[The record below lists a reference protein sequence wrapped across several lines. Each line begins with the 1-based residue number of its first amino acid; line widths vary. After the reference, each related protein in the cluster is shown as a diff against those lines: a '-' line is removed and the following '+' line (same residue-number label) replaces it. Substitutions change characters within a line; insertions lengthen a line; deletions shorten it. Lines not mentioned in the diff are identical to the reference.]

1 MELRPGFVFSRLNSP
16 HAQGVWVAALPLAL
30 GALWAGQ
37 PHAVFLRVSVT
48 PVSAAPY
55 SSHFYTV
62 FSYDFPVPSEPSTIV
77 EVSNPSPVGL
87 SLLKAETHFDMPWGE
102 SMLFLM
108 DG

>member
-1 MELRPGFVFSRLNSP
+1 MEA

-30 GALWAGQ
+30 GSFWAER
-37 PHAVFLRVSVT
+37 PHAVFLRISVT
-48 PVSAAPY
+48 AVSAAPH
-55 SSHFYTV
+55 SSHFYTM
-62 FSYDFPVPSEPSTIV
+62 FSYDFSVPSEPSTIA

-87 SLLKAETHFDMPWGE
+87 SLLKAEPHFDVPWGE